1 MFITFSRIGC
11 GVEALSGKDSLRG
24 AEVGIV
30 NHPFMRAWRILHS
43 ESSLG
48 WGGQEVRVL
57 AELEWMRA
65 QGHWVALAAPPASA
79 IARRAREAGI
89 LFYPLRTHKA
99 LLPFEA
105 VRLAVWLA
113 RNRVEVVNTHSSNDG
128 WLAGLAA
135 RLAVRP
141 ILIRSRHIEVD
152 YPNRFWSGVAFCYLP
167 RHVITTSRRIADRLV
182 AELGLAPQRVT
193 CIATGVDLA
202 RFNPAIAGTLH
213 QELDLAP
220 DVVLVGMISVLR
232 SWKGHATF
240 LDAAA
245 RLLGEGRRLHFIIA
259 GDGPAREEWTQK
271 IAQEPWQG
279 RVTLLGHRTDV
290 PNVLASLDVLVLP
303 SYAHEGIPQI
313 ILQAQA
319 MSRAV
324 VATTIGGIPEVVED
338 GVTGLLVAPRDA
350 EALAEKIYALL
361 DDRALSERLG
371 RAGRASIEQRY
382 SLDAMGER
390 LLALYEALSR

>member
-1 MFITFSRIGC
+1 
-11 GVEALSGKDSLRG
+11 
-24 AEVGIV
+24 
-30 NHPFMRAWRILHS
+30 MRQWRILHT

-48 WGGQEVRVL
+48 WGGQETRVL

-65 QGHWVALAAPPASA
+65 QDHWAALAAPPESA
-79 IARRAREAGI
+79 LAKRARDAGI

-99 LLPFEA
+99 LLPLEVA
-105 VRLAVWLA
+105 RLAAWLI

-152 YPNRFWSGVAFCYLP
+152 YPNRFWSGLAFRFLP
-167 RHVITTSRRIADRLV
+167 HHVITTSQRIADRLV
-182 AELGLAPQRVT
+182 AELGISPARVT

-202 RFNPAIAGTLH
+202 RFHPGVEGMLH
-213 QELDLAP
+213 QELGVAP
-220 DVVLVGMISVLR
+220 DVALVGMISVLR

-245 RLLGEGRRLHFIIA
+245 RLLGDSKRPVRFVIA
-259 GDGPAREEWTQK
+259 GDGPAREEWTAK
-271 IAQEPWQG
+271 IAQEPWKG
-279 RVTLLGHRTDV
+279 HVTLLGHRTDV
-290 PNVLASLDVLVLP
+290 PNLLASLDVLVLP

-319 MSRAV
+319 MSCAV

-338 GVTGLLVAPRDA
+338 GVTGLLVPPRDA
-350 EALAEKIYALL
+350 GALAEKIGALL
-361 DDRALSERLG
+361 DDPALDAHLGQNARAN
-371 RAGRASIEQRY
+371 IEKHY

-390 LLALYEALSR
+390 LLGLYEKCRGE

>member
-1 MFITFSRIGC
+1 
-11 GVEALSGKDSLRG
+11 
-24 AEVGIV
+24 
-30 NHPFMRAWRILHS
+30 MRQWRILHT

-57 AELEWMRA
+57 AELEWMRE
-65 QGHWVALAAPPASA
+65 QGHWVALAAPPESA
-79 IARRAREAGI
+79 IAKRAREAGI

-99 LLPFEA
+99 LLPLEVA
-105 VRLAVWLA
+105 RLAAWLI

-152 YPNRFWSGVAFCYLP
+152 YPNRFWSGMAFRFLP
-167 RHVITTSRRIADRLV
+167 HHVITTSQRIADRLV
-182 AELGLAPQRVT
+182 AELGIPPARVT

-202 RFNPAIAGTLH
+202 RFHRKVEGMLH
-213 QELDLAP
+213 QELGVDPEVA
-220 DVVLVGMISVLR
+220 LVGMISVLR

-245 RLLGEGRRLHFIIA
+245 RLLGDSKRPVRFVIA
-259 GDGPAREEWTQK
+259 GDGPAREEWTAK
-271 IAQEPWQG
+271 IAQEPWKG
-279 RVTLLGHRTDV
+279 NVTLLGHRTDV
-290 PNVLASLDVLVLP
+290 PNLLASLDVLVLP

-319 MSRAV
+319 MSCAV
-324 VATTIGGIPEVVED
+324 VATTIGGIPEVVEN
-338 GVTGLLVAPRDA
+338 GVTGLLVPPRDA
-350 EALAEKIYALL
+350 EALAEKIAALL
-361 DDRALSERLG
+361 DDAALSAHLG
-371 RAGRASIEQRY
+371 QNARASIVKNY

-390 LLALYEALSR
+390 LLELYETLFK